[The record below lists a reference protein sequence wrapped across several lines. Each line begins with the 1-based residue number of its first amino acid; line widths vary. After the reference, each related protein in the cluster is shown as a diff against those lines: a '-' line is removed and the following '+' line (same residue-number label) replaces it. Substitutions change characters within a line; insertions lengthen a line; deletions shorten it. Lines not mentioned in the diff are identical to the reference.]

1 MLEKHIVWLKLWDDS
16 QSKGMINADIPISLY
31 VLQNTLNTQNK
42 KTEIISEIKRKKLTT
57 TSFEYLNKNYSIPLA
72 FHSIFD
78 KLIQFI
84 EKHNCSLEYKTKTI
98 KSSGTKAKI
107 PTEYTL
113 EDMWAIDTYTLNE
126 GILVKK
132 ATEQHP
138 DANKR
143 KLIIANKRGFKGAF
157 IDEGKMSL
165 TGTEKIYMLGENLEL
180 ILKIMN
186 FGISNILC
194 DYTKYRMSFLEKEVC
209 NYIPDIRKL
218 GIADITEDEFYK
230 LIGLTRQEINQIKNP
245 LTNEVVEEDEVE
257 NEVIEIEVKP
267 KVKKARIV
275 KPKKKLLIV
284 EEEETA

>member
-1 MLEKHIVWLKLWDDS
+1 
-16 QSKGMINADIPISLY
+16 
-31 VLQNTLNTQNK
+31 
-42 KTEIISEIKRKKLTT
+42 
-57 TSFEYLNKNYSIPLA
+57 
-72 FHSIFD
+72 
-78 KLIQFI
+78 
-84 EKHNCSLEYKTKTI
+84 
-98 KSSGTKAKI
+98 
-107 PTEYTL
+107 
-113 EDMWAIDTYTLNE
+113 
-126 GILVKK
+126 
-132 ATEQHP
+132 
-138 DANKR
+138 
-143 KLIIANKRGFKGAF
+143 
-157 IDEGKMSL
+157 MSL

-245 LTNEVVEEDEVE
+245 SSNEVVEEDKVE

>member
-1 MLEKHIVWLKLWDDS
+1 
-16 QSKGMINADIPISLY
+16 
-31 VLQNTLNTQNK
+31 
-42 KTEIISEIKRKKLTT
+42 
-57 TSFEYLNKNYSIPLA
+57 
-72 FHSIFD
+72 
-78 KLIQFI
+78 
-84 EKHNCSLEYKTKTI
+84 
-98 KSSGTKAKI
+98 
-107 PTEYTL
+107 
-113 EDMWAIDTYTLNE
+113 
-126 GILVKK
+126 LVKK

-218 GIADITEDEFYK
+218 GIMDITEDEFYK

-245 LTNEVVEEDEVE
+245 SSIEVVEEDKVE
-257 NEVIEIEVKP
+257 NEVVVEEVKP
-267 KVKKARIV
+267 KVKKLRIV

-284 EEEETA
+284 EDDETA